1 MEKQWKQCTIF
12 NLYREKIISKSTTLM
27 ITMFVHALPV
37 FVHTA
42 AIIALILGKYIGL
55 HIKRFD
61 ILEKQLT

>member
-1 MEKQWKQCTIF
+1 
-12 NLYREKIISKSTTLM
+12 M

-42 AIIALILGKYIGL
+42 TIIAFVLGKYIGL

-61 ILEKQLT
+61 VLEKQLT

>member
-1 MEKQWKQCTIF
+1 
-12 NLYREKIISKSTTLM
+12 M